1 MTAKYDFLCYNS
13 IRINLVQRT
22 CSNQG
27 VTTYMK
33 ILVVNNVN
41 KSKYKNSVQTS
52 ISLPEKQQ
60 NIYNKNRKY
69 TMRIASLV
77 LKGRVRMGINPKT
90 NKLIKKIN
98 KKIHSDI
105 PDTSLMENNMAVFTL
120 ETDYLSE
127 TGYSLDNSCQTKLN
141 LKMEKS

>member
-1 MTAKYDFLCYNS
+1 
-13 IRINLVQRT
+13 
-22 CSNQG
+22 
-27 VTTYMK
+27 
-33 ILVVNNVN
+33 
-41 KSKYKNSVQTS
+41 
-52 ISLPEKQQ
+52 
-60 NIYNKNRKY
+60 
-69 TMRIASLV
+69 MRIASLV